1 MTGAFIA
8 IDGTIAPYAGNWSL
22 IVALQFMLIGIAI
35 NTYSRC
41 D

>member
-1 MTGAFIA
+1 MTDVFMP
-8 IDGTIAPYAGNWSL
+8 IDGTIAPYAGNWGL

-35 NTYSRC
+35 NTYRRC